1 MTKRGLWLPLLA
13 LFAACPVVMAQTKHP
28 ANAGASHPGNAGA
41 SHPGNAGASH
51 PGNAGASHPGKAQAS
66 HPRNAGTGAPLPVNE
81 TQKKNIQEYI
91 NLLRAD
97 VRREK
102 SQIMGAVMQLDAGD
116 AAKFWPL
123 YEEYDAELT
132 TLNNLRSENILEYS
146 RTYNQMTDEKAEELI
161 KRALD
166 YQKQRSELLGK
177 YFDRV
182 KQSLGAITAARFLQ
196 IEHQLLMIIDLQI
209 ASSLPIVGQ
218 A

>member
-1 MTKRGLWLPLLA
+1 MTKRIGLWLPLLA
-13 LFAACPVVMAQTKHP
+13 LFATSPVVLAQVKAPSPQAKPP
-28 ANAGASHPGNAGA
+28 AQRKAAKAMQLPG
-41 SHPGNAGASH
+41 
-51 PGNAGASHPGKAQAS
+51 
-66 HPRNAGTGAPLPVNE
+66 TDTE
-81 TQKKNIQEYI
+81 KKNIQEYI
-91 NLLRAD
+91 ELLRAD
-97 VRREK
+97 VRQEK
-102 SQIMGAVMQLDAGD
+102 SQIMGAVMQLDASE
-116 AAKFWPL
+116 AAKFWPI
-123 YEEYDAELT
+123 YEEYDGELT

-196 IEHQLLMIIDLQI
+196 IEHQLLLIIDLQI

>member
-1 MTKRGLWLPLLA
+1 MIKRTRLWLSLLA
-13 LFAACPVVMAQTKHP
+13 LFAACPVVL
-28 ANAGASHPGNAGA
+28 
-41 SHPGNAGASH
+41 
-51 PGNAGASHPGKAQAS
+51 AQAKTPS
-66 HPRNAGTGAPLPVNE
+66 PQAKPPAQRKAVKITQPPA
-81 TQKKNIQEYI
+81 TDAQKKNIQEYI
-91 NLLRAD
+91 ELLRAD
-97 VRREK
+97 VRQQK
-102 SQIMGAVMQLDAGD
+102 SQIMGAVMLLGASD
-116 AAKFWPL
+116 AAKFWPI
-123 YEEYDAELT
+123 YEEYDGELT
-132 TLNNLRSENILEYS
+132 TLNDLRSENIQEYA

-196 IEHQLLMIIDLQI
+196 IEHQLLLLIVLQI